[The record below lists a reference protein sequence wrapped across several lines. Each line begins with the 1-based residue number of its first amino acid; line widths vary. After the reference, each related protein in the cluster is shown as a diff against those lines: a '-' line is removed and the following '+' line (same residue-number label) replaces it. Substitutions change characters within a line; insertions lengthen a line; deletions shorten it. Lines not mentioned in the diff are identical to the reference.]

1 MNYYRFGRK
10 KPVPVNK
17 KLYAKVLK
25 SVKSKVKV
33 WPSAYA
39 SGQVVRKYK
48 SEGGKY
54 RFGSSTSL
62 NPMIK
67 KCLSIIYGDK
77 VLTRFGKKRT
87 SKKPVQLKI
96 KKLAKKLKIKLY
108 IKKNGKRVMKSLNV
122 LKKQIK
128 SKQKNSQ
135 LTGLNR
141 WFKEKWVNVCVKKN
155 GKYTPC
161 AKSSKKY
168 PYCRPSIRVNSKS
181 PKTVGEISKRKLKEL
196 CKKKKNLKKVY
207 YNKV

>member
-1 MNYYRFGRK
+1 MNDCRFGRK

-39 SGQVVRKYK
+39 SGQVVQKYK
-48 SEGGKY
+48 RLGGKY

-62 NPMIK
+62 NEMIK

-87 SKKPVQLKI
+87 VSAKKPVTAKKTVPLKI
-96 KKLAKKLKIKLY
+96 KKLANKLKIKLY
-108 IKKNGKRVMKSLNV
+108 IKKNGKRVMKSLSV

-128 SKQKNSQ
+128 SKQ
-135 LTGLNR
+135 
-141 WFKEKWVNVCVKKN
+141 
-155 GKYTPC
+155 
-161 AKSSKKY
+161 
-168 PYCRPSIRVNSKS
+168 
-181 PKTVGEISKRKLKEL
+181 
-196 CKKKKNLKKVY
+196 
-207 YNKV
+207 NK